1 MSMETDRIE
10 ADVNQSRHRLN
21 DTLAALG
28 DKLSPGQML
37 DEVMGLA
44 QGQAGDFAKRLG
56 SQVKENP
63 LPTLLIAA
71 GVGLLL
77 LNRNKGGSQSVSDD
91 DWRHE
96 RRYRSLEEAR
106 WSPARQS
113 GESDSA
119 FEERLHQAQAA
130 ALGLKQEAGEA
141 VHDFKARVG
150 AAVDSAREAAE
161 GVRQRAASMLSGAK
175 RAISDGAQNIGRRAS
190 DVRHK
195 AESFYDDTP
204 LAAGAIAVA
213 IGALIGASTPLSQP
227 EREMLRGVADK
238 AARTGA
244 DLAERGARMVEETVE
259 RPVH

>member
-10 ADVNQSRHRLN
+10 ADVNESRHRLN
-21 DTLAALG
+21 DTLSALG

-44 QGQAGDFAKRLG
+44 QGQAGDFAKKLG
-56 SQVKENP
+56 AQVKDNP

-71 GVGLLL
+71 GVGMLFI
-77 LNRNKGGSQSVSDD
+77 NRNQSASNAMNGD
-91 DWRHE
+91 DWHSE

-106 WSPARQS
+106 WSTTRQS

-130 ALGLKQEAGEA
+130 ALGLKQKAGEA
-141 VHDFKARVG
+141 VHEFKARVG
-150 AAVDSAREAAE
+150 SAIDSAREAAE

-175 RAISDGAQNIGRRAS
+175 HAINDGAQNIGQRAS
-190 DVRHK
+190 DARHK
-195 AESFYDDTP
+195 AENFYDETP

-213 IGALIGASTPLSQP
+213 IGALIGSAAPLTRP
-227 EREMLRGVADK
+227 ERETLRGVADK